1 MTRAAMLALSALLL
15 STTAHAAA
23 PMLNVQESTTLSA
36 PPAKVWGLIQNFSD
50 MSWVPP
56 VKSTTAT
63 QGNTPGSVRT
73 IDLGGPKLV
82 ETLRGYD
89 AGAMTYSYTIDDTAA
104 NKATLPVS
112 NYHSTIKVAPGSGGG
127 SVVTWMGNFQRAD
140 TSDAPKQGMDDATA
154 QTAVRGVYQAGFSGL
169 KTKTGG

>member
-1 MTRAAMLALSALLL
+1 MHRVAAAAVLLALSTA
-15 STTAHAAA
+15 AHAAA
-23 PMLNVQESTTLSA
+23 PTLSVRESTTLKAA
-36 PPAKVWGLIQNFSD
+36 PAQVWAVVQNFGD

-56 VKSTTAT
+56 VKNTTAT

-89 AGAMTYSYTIDDTAA
+89 AGSMSYHYTIDDTAA

-112 NYHSTIKVAPGSGGG
+112 NYSSTLQVQPGADGG
-127 SVVTWMGNFQRAD
+127 SVVNWSGTFQRAD
-140 TSDAPKQGMDDATA
+140 TSDTPKAGMDDATA
-154 QTAVRGVYQAGFSGL
+154 QTAVKGVYQAGFAGL
-169 KTKTGG
+169 AKRLGG